1 MAISSTIP
9 AAILATALAAF
20 SVPVAAIA
28 TNPLD
33 DNITSGGNYVAP
45 VDKTIYM
52 TYGTSQV
59 FTATYT
65 TQVNLG
71 DDVQATWTGGGLS
84 FDPTTLTVSCEK
96 KTETSEITG
105 VTTTY
110 FVYTTT
116 VKGVASA
123 AGVTTLTATIGG
135 YTAAIGGES
144 SATIKIAKKR
154 IAVPAADKTTFVYQK
169 DLKQYPTV
177 AVSDDYTV
185 AIPADSIE
193 KGSYSL
199 VISLKDT
206 FNTEWATVDEDGK
219 DLSNDSADKTIT
231 YSIVDRDY
239 QAELEALQ
247 TEYDKVANDLAN
259 YQQTIA
265 AAKGNYKA
273 VKVKNTSGKT
283 IKVKVHDPST
293 GKYTKVIKIKKGKTI
308 KISKYANIAPATT
321 TAAGDNF

>member
-1 MAISSTIP
+1 MTISNKIT
-9 AAILATALAAF
+9 AGILATALAVF

-28 TNPLD
+28 TGTMD
-33 DNITSGGNYVAP
+33 DGTTSGGNYVAP

-52 TYGTSQV
+52 TYGASQV

-65 TQVNLG
+65 TQANLG
-71 DDVQATWTGGGLS
+71 DNVQATWVGEGLS
-84 FDPTTLTVSCEK
+84 FDPTTLTVSCEE

-123 AGVTTLTATIGG
+123 AGTTTLTATIGG

-154 IAVPAADKTTFVYQK
+154 IAVPTADKTTFVYQK

-185 AIPADSIE
+185 AIPADSVE
-193 KGSYSL
+193 KGSYNL

-206 FNTEWATVDEDGK
+206 ANIEWATADEDGK
-219 DLSNDSADKTIT
+219 EVSNDSADKTIA

-239 QAELEALQ
+239 KAELEALQ
-247 TEYDKVANDLAN
+247 VEYNKVANDLADC
-259 YQQTIA
+259 QQTIA

-273 VKVKNTSGKT
+273 VKIKNTSGKA
-283 IKVKVHDPST
+283 IKVKVYDPST
-293 GKYTKVIKIKKGKTI
+293 GKYTKAIKVKKGKTI
-308 KISKYANIAPATT
+308 KISKYADIAPAVTT
-321 TAAGDNF
+321 TGDNF